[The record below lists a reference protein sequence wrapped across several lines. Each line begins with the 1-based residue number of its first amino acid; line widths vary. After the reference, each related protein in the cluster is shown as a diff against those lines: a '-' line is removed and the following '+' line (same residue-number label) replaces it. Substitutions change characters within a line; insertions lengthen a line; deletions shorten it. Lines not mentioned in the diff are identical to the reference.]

1 QLGRDDGESGERAG
15 GVVCKR
21 ISRNL
26 QLQLWRDTVPGDV
39 LRALTHETVA
49 RQEAIHEV
57 ICTEQGYL
65 RDLEL
70 IDPVF
75 VAPLLASPTVMA
87 PGQAGEFV
95 HMLFFNYQ
103 CLVANSRQL
112 CARLTARQA
121 LGAVVQHI
129 GDIFDEWA
137 DSLSVF
143 VEYAVHVPVA
153 QCELEAELLRNER
166 LAQFLLDAEA
176 APKARRLPI
185 QSFLGRPAARLAR
198 YPLLLNAVIKRS
210 PADGDEARRLQSA
223 VAKVRRAL
231 TEIDRRTGEAAGAL
245 RMRHISQR
253 LRLVR
258 GARESLA
265 LDSPARQLVNEGVL
279 YLPDGQQVLVFLFDN
294 SLIMAVEERVPYAKS
309 ISRYAA
315 DERIIPI
322 SMLDVHLP
330 PAESGPLMGIRGAL
344 GLPSSAGRL
353 ARESSSATSM
363 RGWAA
368 ATAGSG
374 GGGGG
379 GGSAGGAGA
388 GGGSGGGGA
397 SAPPAIA
404 GAAGRQPLTFVHIGC
419 RALSRTLLAG
429 SDAERAQWAAAVGQR
444 ICVPQTLVEA
454 YTDLRMLSDRDFA
467 QGRVPQC
474 SAPFVSILSGCQMVL
489 FGNKDGLHMGIYGV
503 PTSVVR
509 VSNAS
514 NVTKIHI
521 MKRYNMAVVLSDA
534 NLLVFALSE
543 IEKATAQIGVGV
555 VGTRIASSVA
565 FFDVGTYMGAP
576 LVVLMKVRG
585 G

>member
-1 QLGRDDGESGERAG
+1 
-15 GVVCKR
+15 
-21 ISRNL
+21 
-26 QLQLWRDTVPGDV
+26 
-39 LRALTHETVA
+39 
-49 RQEAIHEV
+49 
-57 ICTEQGYL
+57 
-65 RDLEL
+65 
-70 IDPVF
+70 
-75 VAPLLASPTVMA
+75 
-87 PGQAGEFV
+87 
-95 HMLFFNYQ
+95 
-103 CLVANSRQL
+103 
-112 CARLTARQA
+112 
-121 LGAVVQHI
+121 
-129 GDIFDEWA
+129 
-137 DSLSVF
+137 
-143 VEYAVHVPVA
+143 
-153 QCELEAELLRNER
+153 
-166 LAQFLLDAEA
+166 
-176 APKARRLPI
+176 
-185 QSFLGRPAARLAR
+185 
-198 YPLLLNAVIKRS
+198 
-210 PADGDEARRLQSA
+210 
-223 VAKVRRAL
+223 
-231 TEIDRRTGEAAGAL
+231 
-245 RMRHISQR
+245 
-253 LRLVR
+253 
-258 GARESLA
+258 
-265 LDSPARQLVNEGVL
+265 
-279 YLPDGQQVLVFLFDN
+279 
-294 SLIMAVEERVPYAKS
+294 
-309 ISRYAA
+309 
-315 DERIIPI
+315 
-322 SMLDVHLP
+322 
-330 PAESGPLMGIRGAL
+330 SGPLMGIRGAL

-374 GGGGG
+374 SGSGGGGG

-388 GGGSGGGGA
+388 GGGSGSGGA

-585 G
+585 GKSHFKCIQPLPNPDEPPAAAEPGAASPSASIKSDDDNVASSASSSTRHARRRETISEPPPAAPATEAGAPQRVVYQGPDAQL